1 MKSIYAL
8 LILILLVSLTV
19 GQGLH
24 IGQGARVG
32 TVISINGGGGFTP
45 FSAGFDFRSTSGY
58 VTDSAGYTY
67 VLKTDTYPT
76 TRGGF
81 TFGWVLD
88 NQNTFDADRNNT
100 FDARIAGINFVSG
113 ANTGTPI
120 GNTYF
125 RVDLLSAGTYSIE
138 LAIGDTSAQTN
149 QYVSVRDTTTALF
162 VVGPANTSASH
173 WLDANATDLTNVTW
187 PTTEAAKTGQ
197 VFATTQ
203 LRLYPGN
210 ITSTDATTVSHLR
223 IVRTA

>member
-1 MKSIYAL
+1 MKLFNAI
-8 LILILLVSLTV
+8 
-19 GQGLH
+19 
-24 IGQGARVG
+24 
-32 TVISINGGGGFTP
+32 VISLLLSISICAQGGYGPGPGMVHSTGGFTP
-45 FSAGFDFRSTSGY
+45 FSAGFDFRSSSGY

-81 TFGWVLD
+81 TFGWVAD
-88 NQNTFDADRNNT
+88 NQPVSDADRNAG
-100 FDARIAGINFVSG
+100 FDPRIAGINYAPG
-113 ANTGTPI
+113 ANSGTPI

-138 LAIGDTSAQTN
+138 LAIGDASFGQTN

-162 VVGPANTSASH
+162 VVGPTNTSASH
-173 WLDANATDLTNVTW
+173 WLDANATDLTNTTW

-203 LRLYPGN
+203 FRIYPGN
-210 ITSTDATTVSHLR
+210 ISSTDVTTLSHVR